1 MESTDSLS
9 RSKALPNHGQGNKY
23 CARRRVSLRL
33 KNGPITTGLAVI
45 PIWLPDNARWRSG
58 EKGGKVS
65 THNAILRLPT
75 VTRERIYPTLL
86 IAADVAACIPP
97 ALFPGVHPAGA

>member
-9 RSKALPNHGQGNKY
+9 RSEALPNHGQEQVLCQATG
-23 CARRRVSLRL
+23 SPL

-75 VTRERIYPTLL
+75 VIRERIPSLDRSTVPR
-86 IAADVAACIPP
+86 IR
-97 ALFPGVHPAGA
+97 ALTRGASY